1 MSPLSFRYK
10 YKNVWVKIGNEK
22 NLEKAQQTMVAMEIG
37 RNLNFG
43 DVILLCKK
51 AGRKLVVLSG
61 SVGETI

>member
-1 MSPLSFRYK
+1 MGK
-10 YKNVWVKIGNEK
+10 T
-22 NLEKAQQTMVAMEIG
+22 QQTLVVMEIG